1 MKLLNSLK
9 SIISEAKSLEEIYNQ
24 YYSDIPL
31 QIFTRIIKADPK
43 TVVKND
49 KILKVGKYA
58 KILLNIYKIGN
69 MPNLENLVEATRYLK
84 IVYDKNLSIDIKN
97 IKQISDLYD
106 IVKNYIVSIE
116 TPIKE
121 ILKEL
126 PKDSYKLLHNGENW
140 VVFRPLTE
148 KAAAWLGVGSS
159 WCTTWGKYSLDP
171 TYKSRSNLFTT
182 YNYAP
187 IYIMIDKSDEKH
199 KYQFQFKKDEFRD
212 VRDGMI
218 NVKGFF
224 IKHEE
229 LREFYFPL
237 LVNKEGI
244 FSEEEQF
251 DRINALSDKFASK
264 LNEVRI
270 ERLVE
275 SGISNPIALAFA
287 KNDTYAQLTEDDE
300 EEGIIPLISDRNLD
314 DITYEGSN
322 IDFELRSPC
331 SKVGNYSS
339 IGNLKNH
346 IDYIE
351 GLKRDNNLSDD
362 IYEERYDFGDIIKDY
377 VDDYFE
383 KNSLDIKYRNY
394 NFPTLDRFKQY
405 FLTIISNRNSSYFD
419 KIFDKWSDKTYD
431 ATISSYNGAIENDL
445 DSIKKYAFI
454 SESGYYS
461 RTQTQVLS
469 VNSYEFIQYVNRQR
483 IDQITDIC
491 QLFEYYIDYADIV
504 TDEWYVDYDRLYPSS
519 EDMYPVIAD
528 VLEDVIIE
536 EFGSV
541 DDPNPETLKIRMKLV
556 EIIEKYFYENKGYDW
571 KYREYPNIFDGT
583 LVKIY
588 LNPQIDF
595 DDSTVKIIL
604 IDKKTK
610 NEYIGNMP
618 IDELYNTMFN
628 YKLDLFLNNT
638 DVEES

>member
-1 MKLLNSLK
+1 MKLLSSLK
-9 SIISEAKSLEEIYNQ
+9 SIISEAKSLEEIYTQ

-31 QIFTRIIKADPK
+31 QIFNRIIKADPK

-49 KILKVGKYA
+49 KIVKVGKYA

-69 MPNLENLVEATRYLK
+69 MPNLENLVEATRYLT
-84 IVYDKNLSIDIKN
+84 IVYNKNLSIDIKN

-106 IVKNYIVSIE
+106 IVRNYIVSIE

-126 PKDSYKLLHNGENW
+126 PKDSYKLLHNGEKW

-171 TYKSRSNLFTT
+171 AYKSRSNLFTT

-224 IKHEE
+224 IKHDE

-237 LVNKEGI
+237 LLDKEGI
-244 FSEEEQF
+244 FTEEEQF

-287 KNDTYAQLTEDDE
+287 KNDTYDQLTEDDE

-314 DITYEGSN
+314 DITYDGSN
-322 IDFELRSPC
+322 IDFELRTPC
-331 SKVGNYSS
+331 SGKVGNYSS
-339 IGNLKNH
+339 IGSLKERISH
-346 IDYIE
+346 LE
-351 GLKRDNNLSDD
+351 GQKRDNDLTDS
-362 IYEERYDFGDIIKDY
+362 IYNDRYDFAETLENY
-377 VDDYFE
+377 VSDYFE
-383 KNSLDIKYRNY
+383 KNSSDIKYMNY
-394 NFPTLDRFKQY
+394 NFITLDAFKRY
-405 FLTIISNRNSSYFD
+405 FLTIINNKKSKYFD
-419 KIFDKWSDKTYD
+419 KIFEKYSDKTYD
-431 ATISSYNGAIENDL
+431 ATISGYNGAIENEL

-454 SESGYYS
+454 TESGYYS
-461 RTQTQVLS
+461 RTQVLS
-469 VNSYEFIQYVNRQR
+469 VNSYEFIQYVNKQR
-483 IDQITDIC
+483 IKQITDFC
-491 QLFEYYIDYADIV
+491 QLFESYIDDADIV
-504 TDEWYVDYDRLYPSS
+504 TDEWYVEYDTIYPSD
-519 EDMYPVIAD
+519 EDMHPIIAD
-528 VLEDVIIE
+528 VLEDFIME

-541 DDPNPETLKIRMKLV
+541 DEPNAEIVKIRIKLV
-556 EIIEKYFYENKGYDW
+556 EILEKYFNENTEYNW
-571 KYREYPNIFDGT
+571 KYNDYPQIFNGS

-610 NEYIGNMP
+610 NEYTGNMP

-628 YKLDLFLNNT
+628 YKLDLFLDNT
-638 DVEES
+638 DAKEA

>member
-9 SIISEAKSLEEIYNQ
+9 SIISEAKSLEEIYTQ

-31 QIFTRIIKADPK
+31 QIFNRIIKADPK

-49 KILKVGKYA
+49 KIVKVGKYA

-69 MPNLENLVEATRYLK
+69 MPNLENLVEATRYLT
-84 IVYDKNLSIDIKN
+84 IVYNKNLSIDIKN

-116 TPIKE
+116 TPIRE

-171 TYKSRSNLFTT
+171 AYKTRSNLFTT

-224 IKHEE
+224 IKHDE

-237 LVNKEGI
+237 LLDKEGI

-287 KNDTYAQLTEDDE
+287 KNDTYDQLTEDDE
-300 EEGIIPLISDRNLD
+300 EEGIIPLISDRILD
-314 DITYEGSN
+314 DITYDGSN

-346 IDYIE
+346 IDYLE
-351 GLKRDNNLSDD
+351 GLKRNNNLSDE
-362 IYEERYDFGDIIKDY
+362 IYEERYDFGDAIKDY

-383 KNSLDIKYRNY
+383 KNSSDIKYRNY

-405 FLTIISNRNSSYFD
+405 FLTIISNRKSSYFD

-461 RTQTQVLS
+461 RTQVLS

-491 QLFEYYIDYADIV
+491 QLFEDYIDYADIV
-504 TDEWYVDYDRLYPSS
+504 TDEWYVDYDRVYPSS

-556 EIIEKYFYENKGYDW
+556 EIIEKYFKDNKGYDW
-571 KYREYPNIFDGT
+571 KYSEYPLIFDGT

-610 NEYIGNMP
+610 NEYTGNMP

-628 YKLDLFLNNT
+628 YKLDLFLDNT
-638 DVEES
+638 DAKEA

>member
-9 SIISEAKSLEEIYNQ
+9 SIISEAKSLEEIYTQ

-31 QIFTRIIKADPK
+31 QIFNRIIKADPK

-49 KILKVGKYA
+49 KIVKVGKYA

-69 MPNLENLVEATRYLK
+69 MPNLENLVDATRYLT
-84 IVYDKNLSIDIKN
+84 IVYNKNLSIDIKN

-116 TPIKE
+116 TPIRE

-171 TYKSRSNLFTT
+171 AYKSRSNLFTT

-264 LNEVRI
+264 LNEFRI

-275 SGISNPIALAFA
+275 SGITNKIALAFA
-287 KNDTYAQLTEDDE
+287 NNDTYNQLTEDDE

-314 DITYEGSN
+314 DISYDGSN

-346 IDYIE
+346 IDYLE
-351 GLKRDNNLSDD
+351 GLKRNNNLSDD
-362 IYEERYDFGDIIKDY
+362 IYEERYDFGDIVEDY
-377 VDDYFE
+377 VNDYFE
-383 KNSLDIKYRNY
+383 KNSSDIKYRNY
-394 NFPTLDRFKQY
+394 NFATLDRFKQY
-405 FLTIISNRNSSYFD
+405 FLSIISNKKSSYFD

-431 ATISSYNGAIENDL
+431 ATISSYNGTIENEL
-445 DSIKKYAFI
+445 DSIKKYAYI

-461 RTQTQVLS
+461 RTQVLN

-491 QLFEYYIDYADIV
+491 QLFEDYIDYADIV
-504 TDEWYVDYDRLYPSS
+504 TDEWYFEYDRAYPSS

-556 EIIEKYFYENKGYDW
+556 EIIEKYFKENKEYSW
-571 KYREYPNIFDGT
+571 KYKEYPLIFDGT

-588 LNPQIDF
+588 LNLEIDF

-610 NEYIGNMP
+610 NEYTGNMP

-628 YKLDLFLNNT
+628 YKLDLFLDNT
-638 DVEES
+638 DVEEA

>member
-1 MKLLNSLK
+1 MKLLSSLK

-31 QIFTRIIKADPK
+31 QIFNRIIKADPK

-49 KILKVGKYA
+49 KIVKVGKYA

-116 TPIKE
+116 TPIRE

-300 EEGIIPLISDRNLD
+300 EEGIIPLISDRILD
-314 DITYEGSN
+314 DITYDGSN

-346 IDYIE
+346 IDYLE
-351 GLKRDNNLSDD
+351 GLKRNNNLSDE
-362 IYEERYDFGDIIKDY
+362 IYEERYDFGDIAKDY

-383 KNSLDIKYRNY
+383 KNSSDIKYRNY

-405 FLTIISNRNSSYFD
+405 FLTIISNRTSSYFD

-461 RTQTQVLS
+461 RTQVLS

-491 QLFEYYIDYADIV
+491 QLFEDYIDYADIV
-504 TDEWYVDYDRLYPSS
+504 TDEWYVEYGRIYPSS

-556 EIIEKYFYENKGYDW
+556 EIIEKYFKDNKGYDW
-571 KYREYPNIFDGT
+571 KYREYPYIFDGT

-588 LNPQIDF
+588 LNPVIDF

-610 NEYIGNMP
+610 NEYTGNMP

-628 YKLDLFLNNT
+628 YKLDLFLNNA
-638 DVEES
+638 DVDEA

>member
-31 QIFTRIIKADPK
+31 QIFNRIIKADPK

-116 TPIKE
+116 TPIRE

-171 TYKSRSNLFTT
+171 AYKSRSNLFTT

-237 LVNKEGI
+237 LLDKKGI
-244 FSEEEQF
+244 FTEEEQF

-270 ERLVE
+270 EKLIE

-287 KNDTYAQLTEDDE
+287 KNDTYDQLTEYDADDDSFVTL
-300 EEGIIPLISDRNLD
+300 IPDSNIA
-314 DITYEGSN
+314 DITYDGSN
-322 IDFELRSPC
+322 IDFELRTPC
-331 SKVGNYSS
+331 SGKVVNYSS
-339 IGNLKNH
+339 IGSLKERISH
-346 IDYIE
+346 LE
-351 GLKRDNNLSDD
+351 GQKRDNDLTDS
-362 IYEERYDFGDIIKDY
+362 IYNDRYDFAEILENY
-377 VDDYFE
+377 VSDYFE
-383 KNSLDIKYRNY
+383 KNSSDIKYMNY
-394 NFPTLDRFKQY
+394 NFITLDSFKRY
-405 FLTIISNRNSSYFD
+405 FLTIISNKKSNYFD
-419 KIFDKWSDKTYD
+419 KIFEKYSDKTYD
-431 ATISSYNGAIENDL
+431 ATISGYNGAIENEL

-461 RTQTQVLS
+461 RTQVLS
-469 VNSYEFIQYVNRQR
+469 VNSYEFIQYVNKQR
-483 IDQITDIC
+483 IKQITDFC
-491 QLFEYYIDYADIV
+491 QLFESYIDDSDIV
-504 TDEWYVDYDRLYPSS
+504 TDEYYVEYDTIYPSD
-519 EDMYPVIAD
+519 EDMHPIIAD
-528 VLEDVIIE
+528 VLEDFIME

-541 DDPNPETLKIRMKLV
+541 DEPNAEIVKIRIKLV
-556 EIIEKYFYENKGYDW
+556 EILEKYFNENTEYNW
-571 KYREYPNIFDGT
+571 KYNDYPQIFNGS

-610 NEYIGNMP
+610 NEYTGNMP

>member
-9 SIISEAKSLEEIYNQ
+9 SIISEAKSLEEIYTQ

-31 QIFTRIIKADPK
+31 QIFNRIIKADPK

-49 KILKVGKYA
+49 KIVKVGKYA

-116 TPIKE
+116 TPIRE

-171 TYKSRSNLFTT
+171 AYKSRSNLFTT

-264 LNEVRI
+264 LNEFRI
-270 ERLVE
+270 EKLIE

-300 EEGIIPLISDRNLD
+300 EEGIIPLIRDRNLD
-314 DITYEGSN
+314 DITYDGTN

-331 SKVGNYSS
+331 SKVGKYSS
-339 IGNLKNH
+339 IGTLKNR
-346 IDYIE
+346 IDYLE
-351 GLKRDNNLSDD
+351 GQKRDNDLTDSIYSDK
-362 IYEERYDFGDIIKDY
+362 YDFAETIENY
-377 VDDYFE
+377 VNDYFE
-383 KNSLDIKYRNY
+383 KNSSDIKYMNY
-394 NFPTLDRFKQY
+394 NFPTLDIFKRY
-405 FLTIISNRNSSYFD
+405 FLTIISNKKSKYFD
-419 KIFDKWSDKTYD
+419 KIFEEYSDKTYD
-431 ATISSYNGAIENDL
+431 ATISGYNGAIENEL
-445 DSIKKYAFI
+445 DSIKKYASI

-461 RTQTQVLS
+461 RTQVLS

-491 QLFEYYIDYADIV
+491 QLFEDYIDYADIV
-504 TDEWYVDYDRLYPSS
+504 TDEWYFDYNTMYPSD
-519 EDMYPVIAD
+519 EDMHPVIAD
-528 VLEDVIIE
+528 VLEDFIME

-541 DDPNPETLKIRMKLV
+541 DEPNAEIVKIRMKLV
-556 EIIEKYFYENKGYDW
+556 EIIEKYFKENNEYNW
-571 KYREYPNIFDGT
+571 KYKEYPQIFDGT

-610 NEYIGNMP
+610 NEYTGNMP

-628 YKLDLFLNNT
+628 YKLDLFLDNT
-638 DVEES
+638 DAKEA

>member
-1 MKLLNSLK
+1 
-9 SIISEAKSLEEIYNQ
+9 LEEIYTQ

-31 QIFTRIIKADPK
+31 QIFNRIIKADPK

-49 KILKVGKYA
+49 KIVKVGKYA

-69 MPNLENLVEATRYLK
+69 MPNLENLVEATRYLA
-84 IVYDKNLSIDIKN
+84 IVYNKNLSIDIKN

-126 PKDSYKLLHNGENW
+126 PKDSYKLLHNGEKW

-171 TYKSRSNLFTT
+171 AYKSRSNLFTT

-224 IKHEE
+224 IKHDE

-237 LVNKEGI
+237 LLDKEGI
-244 FSEEEQF
+244 FTEEEQF

-287 KNDTYAQLTEDDE
+287 KNDTYDQLTEDDE

-314 DITYEGSN
+314 DITYDGSN
-322 IDFELRSPC
+322 IDFELRTPC
-331 SKVGNYSS
+331 SGKVGNYSS
-339 IGNLKNH
+339 IGSLKERISH
-346 IDYIE
+346 LE
-351 GLKRDNNLSDD
+351 GQKRDNDLTDS
-362 IYEERYDFGDIIKDY
+362 IYNDRYDFAETLENY
-377 VDDYFE
+377 VSDYFE
-383 KNSLDIKYRNY
+383 KNSSDIKYMNY
-394 NFPTLDRFKQY
+394 NFITLDAFKRY
-405 FLTIISNRNSSYFD
+405 FLTIINNKKSKYFD
-419 KIFDKWSDKTYD
+419 KIFEKYSDKTYD
-431 ATISSYNGAIENDL
+431 ATISGYNGAIENEL

-454 SESGYYS
+454 TESGYYS
-461 RTQTQVLS
+461 RTQVLS
-469 VNSYEFIQYVNRQR
+469 VNSYEFIQYVNKQR
-483 IDQITDIC
+483 IKQITDFC
-491 QLFEYYIDYADIV
+491 QLFESYIDDADIV
-504 TDEWYVDYDRLYPSS
+504 TDEWYVEYDTIYPSD
-519 EDMYPVIAD
+519 EDMHPIIAD
-528 VLEDVIIE
+528 VLEDFIME

-541 DDPNPETLKIRMKLV
+541 DEPNAEIVKIRIKLV
-556 EIIEKYFYENKGYDW
+556 EILEKYFNENTEYNW
-571 KYREYPNIFDGT
+571 KYNDYPQIFNGS

-610 NEYIGNMP
+610 NEYTGNMP

-638 DVEES
+638 DIEES

>member
-31 QIFTRIIKADPK
+31 QIFNRIIKADPK

-49 KILKVGKYA
+49 KIVKVGKYA

-69 MPNLENLVEATRYLK
+69 MPNLENLVEATRYLT
-84 IVYDKNLSIDIKN
+84 IVYNKNLSIDIKN

-116 TPIKE
+116 TPISE

-171 TYKSRSNLFTT
+171 TYKTRSNLFTT

-224 IKHEE
+224 IKHKE

-237 LVNKEGI
+237 LLDKEGI
-244 FSEEEQF
+244 FTEEEQF

-270 ERLVE
+270 EKLIE

-287 KNDTYAQLTEDDE
+287 KNDTYDQLTEYDADDDSFVTL
-300 EEGIIPLISDRNLD
+300 IPDSNIA
-314 DITYEGSN
+314 DITYDGSN
-322 IDFELRSPC
+322 IDFELRTPC
-331 SKVGNYSS
+331 SGKVGNYSS
-339 IGNLKNH
+339 IGSLKQRISH
-346 IDYIE
+346 LE
-351 GLKRDNNLSDD
+351 GQKRDNDLTDS
-362 IYEERYDFGDIIKDY
+362 IYNDRYDFAETLENY
-377 VDDYFE
+377 VSDYFE
-383 KNSLDIKYRNY
+383 KNSSDIKYMNY
-394 NFPTLDRFKQY
+394 NFTTLDAFKRY
-405 FLTIISNRNSSYFD
+405 FLTIINNKKSKYFD
-419 KIFDKWSDKTYD
+419 KIFEKYSDKTYD
-431 ATISSYNGAIENDL
+431 ATISGYNGAIENEL

-454 SESGYYS
+454 TESGYYS
-461 RTQTQVLS
+461 RTQVLS
-469 VNSYEFIQYVNRQR
+469 VNSYEFIQYVNKQR
-483 IDQITDIC
+483 IKQITDFC
-491 QLFEYYIDYADIV
+491 QLFESYIDDSDIV
-504 TDEWYVDYDRLYPSS
+504 TDEYYVEYDTIYPSD
-519 EDMYPVIAD
+519 EDMHPIIAD
-528 VLEDVIIE
+528 VLEDFIME

-541 DDPNPETLKIRMKLV
+541 DEPNAEIVKIRIKLV
-556 EIIEKYFYENKGYDW
+556 EILEKYFNENTEYNW
-571 KYREYPNIFDGT
+571 KYNDYPQIFNGS

-610 NEYIGNMP
+610 NEYTGNMP

-628 YKLDLFLNNT
+628 YKLDLFLDNT
-638 DVEES
+638 DAKEA

>member
-49 KILKVGKYA
+49 KIVKVGKYA

-69 MPNLENLVEATRYLK
+69 MPNLENLVEATRYLT
-84 IVYDKNLSIDIKN
+84 IVYNKNLSIDIKN

-106 IVKNYIVSIE
+106 IVKKYIVSIE
-116 TPIKE
+116 TPISE

-237 LVNKEGI
+237 LLDKKGI
-244 FSEEEQF
+244 FTEEEQF

-287 KNDTYAQLTEDDE
+287 NNDTYAQLTEDDE

-314 DITYEGSN
+314 DITYDGSN

-346 IDYIE
+346 IDYLE
-351 GLKRDNNLSDD
+351 GLKRNNNLSDE
-362 IYEERYDFGDIIKDY
+362 IYEERYDFGDAIKDY

-383 KNSLDIKYRNY
+383 KNSSDIKYRNY

-405 FLTIISNRNSSYFD
+405 FLTIISNRKSSYFD
-419 KIFDKWSDKTYD
+419 EIFDKWSDKTYD

-461 RTQTQVLS
+461 RTQVLS

-491 QLFEYYIDYADIV
+491 QLFEDYIDYTDIV
-504 TDEWYVDYDRLYPSS
+504 TDEWYVDFDRVYPSS

-556 EIIEKYFYENKGYDW
+556 EIIEKYFKDNKGYDW
-571 KYREYPNIFDGT
+571 KYREYPYIFDGT

-610 NEYIGNMP
+610 NEYTGNMP

-628 YKLDLFLNNT
+628 YKLDLFLSNT
-638 DVEES
+638 DIKEA

>member
-9 SIISEAKSLEEIYNQ
+9 SIISEAKSLEEIYTQ

-31 QIFTRIIKADPK
+31 QIFNRIIKADPK

-49 KILKVGKYA
+49 KIVKVGKYA

-69 MPNLENLVEATRYLK
+69 MPNLENLVDATRYLT
-84 IVYDKNLSIDIKN
+84 IVYNKNLSIDIKN

-106 IVKNYIVSIE
+106 TVKNYIVSIE
-116 TPIKE
+116 TPIRE

-126 PKDSYKLLHNGENW
+126 PKDSYKLLHNGEKW

-171 TYKSRSNLFTT
+171 AYKSRANLFTT

-275 SGISNPIALAFA
+275 SGITNRIALAFA
-287 KNDTYAQLTEDDE
+287 NNDTYDQLTEDDE
-300 EEGIIPLISDRNLD
+300 EEGIIPLISDRILD
-314 DITYEGSN
+314 DITYDGSN

-339 IGNLKNH
+339 IGSLKNH
-346 IDYIE
+346 IDYLE
-351 GLKRDNNLSDD
+351 GLKRNNNLSEE
-362 IYEERYDFGDIIKDY
+362 IYDERYDFGDAIKDY

-405 FLTIISNRNSSYFD
+405 FLNIISNRKSSYFD

-431 ATISSYNGAIENDL
+431 ATISSYNGAIENVL

-454 SESGYYS
+454 SELGYYS
-461 RTQTQVLS
+461 RTQVLS

-491 QLFEYYIDYADIV
+491 QLFEDYIDYADIV
-504 TDEWYVDYDRLYPSS
+504 TDEWYVDYDRVYPSS
-519 EDMYPVIAD
+519 EDMYPVITE

-556 EIIEKYFYENKGYDW
+556 EIIEKYFKENKGYDW

-610 NEYIGNMP
+610 NEYTGNMP

-628 YKLDLFLNNT
+628 YKLDLFLDNT
-638 DVEES
+638 DAKEA

>member
-9 SIISEAKSLEEIYNQ
+9 SIISEAKSLEEIYTQ

-31 QIFTRIIKADPK
+31 QIFNRIIKADPK

-49 KILKVGKYA
+49 KIVKVGKYA

-69 MPNLENLVEATRYLK
+69 MPNLENLVEATRYLT
-84 IVYDKNLSIDIKN
+84 IVYNKNLSIDIKN

-116 TPIKE
+116 TPIRE

-212 VRDGMI
+212 ARDGMI

-314 DITYEGSN
+314 DITYDGSN

-346 IDYIE
+346 IDYLE
-351 GLKRDNNLSDD
+351 GLKRNNNLSDE

-405 FLTIISNRNSSYFD
+405 FLTIISNRNSNYFD

-461 RTQTQVLS
+461 HTQVLS

-491 QLFEYYIDYADIV
+491 QLFEDYIDYADIV

-556 EIIEKYFYENKGYDW
+556 EIIKKYFKENKGYDW
-571 KYREYPNIFDGT
+571 KYREYPHIFDGT

-588 LNPQIDF
+588 LNPVIDF

-610 NEYIGNMP
+610 NEYTGNMP

-628 YKLDLFLNNT
+628 YKLDLFLNNA
-638 DVEES
+638 DVDEA

>member
-49 KILKVGKYA
+49 KIVKVGKYA

-116 TPIKE
+116 TPIRE

-237 LVNKEGI
+237 LVNKKGI

-270 ERLVE
+270 EKLIE
-275 SGISNPIALAFA
+275 AGISNPIALAFA
-287 KNDTYAQLTEDDE
+287 KNDTYDQLTDYDEDDDSFVTL
-300 EEGIIPLISDRNLD
+300 IPDSNIDG
-314 DITYEGSN
+314 ITYEGSN
-322 IDFELRSPC
+322 IDFELRRPC

-339 IGNLKNH
+339 IGNLQNH
-346 IDYIE
+346 IDYLE

-362 IYEERYDFGDIIKDY
+362 IYNDRYDFGDIIKDY

-383 KNSLDIKYRNY
+383 KNSSDIKYRNY

-405 FLTIISNRNSSYFD
+405 FFTIISNKKTSYFD

-431 ATISSYNGAIENDL
+431 ATISSYNGVIENEL
-445 DSIKKYAFI
+445 DSIKKYAYI

-461 RTQTQVLS
+461 RTQVLS

-483 IDQITDIC
+483 IDQITDFC
-491 QLFEYYIDYADIV
+491 QLFEDYIDYVDIV
-504 TDEWYVDYDRLYPSS
+504 TDEWYLEYDRVYPSY

-541 DDPNPETLKIRMKLV
+541 DEPNAEILKIRMKLV
-556 EIIEKYFYENKGYDW
+556 EIIEKYFNENKDYNW
-571 KYREYPNIFDGT
+571 KYREYPNIFDGS

-588 LNPQIDF
+588 LNPEIDF
-595 DDSTVKIIL
+595 DDSTVKIVL

-610 NEYIGNMP
+610 NEYTGNMP

-628 YKLDLFLNNT
+628 YKLDLFLDNT
-638 DVEES
+638 DAKEA

>member
-9 SIISEAKSLEEIYNQ
+9 SIISEAKSLEEIYTQ

-31 QIFTRIIKADPK
+31 QIFNRIIKADPK

-49 KILKVGKYA
+49 KIVKVGKYA

-126 PKDSYKLLHNGENW
+126 PKDSYKLLHNGEKW

-171 TYKSRSNLFTT
+171 AYKSRSNLFTT

-224 IKHEE
+224 IKHDE

-237 LVNKEGI
+237 LLDKEGI
-244 FSEEEQF
+244 FTEEEQF

-287 KNDTYAQLTEDDE
+287 KNDTYDQLTEDDE

-314 DITYEGSN
+314 DITYDGSN
-322 IDFELRSPC
+322 IDFELRTPC
-331 SKVGNYSS
+331 SGKVGNYSS
-339 IGNLKNH
+339 IGSLKERISH
-346 IDYIE
+346 LE
-351 GLKRDNNLSDD
+351 GQKRDNDLTDS
-362 IYEERYDFGDIIKDY
+362 IYNDRYDFAETLENY
-377 VDDYFE
+377 VSDYFE
-383 KNSLDIKYRNY
+383 KNSSDIKYMNY
-394 NFPTLDRFKQY
+394 NFITLDAFKRY
-405 FLTIISNRNSSYFD
+405 FLTIINNKKSKYFD
-419 KIFDKWSDKTYD
+419 KIFEKYSDKTYD
-431 ATISSYNGAIENDL
+431 ATISGYNGAIENEL

-454 SESGYYS
+454 TESGYYS
-461 RTQTQVLS
+461 RTQVLS
-469 VNSYEFIQYVNRQR
+469 VNSYEFIQYVNKQR
-483 IDQITDIC
+483 IKQITDFC
-491 QLFEYYIDYADIV
+491 QLFESYIDDADIV
-504 TDEWYVDYDRLYPSS
+504 TDEWYVEYDTIYPSD
-519 EDMYPVIAD
+519 EDMHPIIAD
-528 VLEDVIIE
+528 VLEDFIME

-541 DDPNPETLKIRMKLV
+541 DEPNAEIVKIRIKLV
-556 EIIEKYFYENKGYDW
+556 EILEKYFNENTEYNW
-571 KYREYPNIFDGT
+571 KYNDYPQIFNGS

-610 NEYIGNMP
+610 NEYTGNMP

-638 DVEES
+638 DIEES

>member
-9 SIISEAKSLEEIYNQ
+9 SIISEAKSLEEIYTQ

-49 KILKVGKYA
+49 KIVKVGKYA

-69 MPNLENLVEATRYLK
+69 MPNLENLVEATRYLT
-84 IVYDKNLSIDIKN
+84 IVYNKNLSIDIKN

-116 TPIKE
+116 TPIRE

-171 TYKSRSNLFTT
+171 TYKSRANLFTT

-224 IKHEE
+224 IRHEE

-237 LVNKEGI
+237 LLDKEGI

-270 ERLVE
+270 EQLIE
-275 SGISNPIALAFA
+275 AGISNPIALAFA
-287 KNDTYAQLTEDDE
+287 KNDTYDQLTEYDEDDDSFVTL
-300 EEGIIPLISDRNLD
+300 IPDRNID
-314 DITYEGSN
+314 GITYDRSN
-322 IDFELRSPC
+322 INFELRTPC
-331 SKVGNYSS
+331 SGKVGNYSS
-339 IGNLKNH
+339 IGSLKNR
-346 IDYIE
+346 ISYLE
-351 GLKRDNNLSDD
+351 WQKRDNDLSVS
-362 IYEERYDFGDIIKDY
+362 IYNDKYDFAETIKSY

-383 KNSLDIKYRNY
+383 KNSSDIKYMNY
-394 NFPTLDRFKQY
+394 KFPTLDKFKQY
-405 FLTIISNRNSSYFD
+405 FLTIINNEKSNYFD
-419 KIFDKWSDKTYD
+419 KIFEKYSDKTYD
-431 ATISSYNGAIENDL
+431 ATISGYNGAIESAL

-454 SESGYYS
+454 TESDYYS
-461 RTQTQVLS
+461 RTQVLS
-469 VNSYEFIQYVNRQR
+469 VNSYEFIQYVNKQR
-483 IDQITDIC
+483 IKQITDFC
-491 QLFEYYIDYADIV
+491 QLFESYIDDSDIV
-504 TDEWYVDYDRLYPSS
+504 TDEYYVEYDTINPSY
-519 EDMYPVIAD
+519 EDMHPVIAD
-528 VLEDVIIE
+528 VLEDFIME

-541 DDPNPETLKIRMKLV
+541 DDPNP
-556 EIIEKYFYENKGYDW
+556 
-571 KYREYPNIFDGT
+571 
-583 LVKIY
+583 
-588 LNPQIDF
+588 
-595 DDSTVKIIL
+595 
-604 IDKKTK
+604 
-610 NEYIGNMP
+610 
-618 IDELYNTMFN
+618 
-628 YKLDLFLNNT
+628 
-638 DVEES
+638 

>member
-1 MKLLNSLK
+1 MKLLSSLK
-9 SIISEAKSLEEIYNQ
+9 SIISEAKSLEEIYTQ

-31 QIFTRIIKADPK
+31 QIFNRIIKADPK

-49 KILKVGKYA
+49 KIVKVGKYA

-69 MPNLENLVEATRYLK
+69 MPNLENLVEATRYLT
-84 IVYDKNLSIDIKN
+84 IVYNKNLSIDIKN

-106 IVKNYIVSIE
+106 IVKKYIVSIE
-116 TPIKE
+116 TPIRE

-224 IKHEE
+224 IKHDE

-237 LVNKEGI
+237 LLDKEGI

-270 ERLVE
+270 GKLIEA
-275 SGISNPIALAFA
+275 GISNPIALAFA
-287 KNDTYAQLTEDDE
+287 KNDTYDQLTDYDADDDSFVTF
-300 EEGIIPLISDRNLD
+300 IPDSNIDG
-314 DITYEGSN
+314 ITYDGSN

-331 SKVGNYSS
+331 SKVGRYSS
-339 IGNLKNH
+339 VENLKNH
-346 IDYIE
+346 IDYLE
-351 GLKRDNNLSDD
+351 GLKRNNNLSED

-377 VDDYFE
+377 VNDYFE
-383 KNSLDIKYRNY
+383 KNSSDIKYMNY
-394 NFPTLDRFKQY
+394 NFATLDRFKQY
-405 FLTIISNRNSSYFD
+405 FLTIISNKNSNYFD

-431 ATISSYNGAIENDL
+431 ATISSYNGAIENEL
-445 DSIKKYAFI
+445 DSIKKYANI

-461 RTQTQVLS
+461 RTQVLS
-469 VNSYEFIQYVNRQR
+469 VNSYEFIQYVNKQR
-483 IDQITDIC
+483 IDQITDFC
-491 QLFEYYIDYADIV
+491 QLFESYIDDADIV
-504 TDEWYVDYDRLYPSS
+504 TDEWYVEYDRIYPSS

-536 EFGSV
+536 DFGSV

-556 EIIEKYFYENKGYDW
+556 EILDKYFNGNTGGIW
-571 KYREYPNIFDGT
+571 KYREYPHIFDGT

-610 NEYIGNMP
+610 NEYTGNMP

-628 YKLDLFLNNT
+628 YKLDLFLDNT
-638 DVEES
+638 DAKEV

>member
-1 MKLLNSLK
+1 
-9 SIISEAKSLEEIYNQ
+9 
-24 YYSDIPL
+24 
-31 QIFTRIIKADPK
+31 
-43 TVVKND
+43 
-49 KILKVGKYA
+49 
-58 KILLNIYKIGN
+58 
-69 MPNLENLVEATRYLK
+69 
-84 IVYDKNLSIDIKN
+84 LSIDIKN

-116 TPIKE
+116 TPIRE

-314 DITYEGSN
+314 DITYDGSN

-339 IGNLKNH
+339 IGNLNNH
-346 IDYIE
+346 IDI
-351 GLKRDNNLSDD
+351 
-362 IYEERYDFGDIIKDY
+362 
-377 VDDYFE
+377 
-383 KNSLDIKYRNY
+383 
-394 NFPTLDRFKQY
+394 
-405 FLTIISNRNSSYFD
+405 
-419 KIFDKWSDKTYD
+419 
-431 ATISSYNGAIENDL
+431 
-445 DSIKKYAFI
+445 
-454 SESGYYS
+454 
-461 RTQTQVLS
+461 
-469 VNSYEFIQYVNRQR
+469 
-483 IDQITDIC
+483 
-491 QLFEYYIDYADIV
+491 
-504 TDEWYVDYDRLYPSS
+504 
-519 EDMYPVIAD
+519 
-528 VLEDVIIE
+528 
-536 EFGSV
+536 
-541 DDPNPETLKIRMKLV
+541 
-556 EIIEKYFYENKGYDW
+556 
-571 KYREYPNIFDGT
+571 
-583 LVKIY
+583 
-588 LNPQIDF
+588 
-595 DDSTVKIIL
+595 
-604 IDKKTK
+604 
-610 NEYIGNMP
+610 
-618 IDELYNTMFN
+618 
-628 YKLDLFLNNT
+628 
-638 DVEES
+638 

>member
-9 SIISEAKSLEEIYNQ
+9 SIISEAKSLEEIYTQ

-31 QIFTRIIKADPK
+31 QIFNRIIKADPK

-49 KILKVGKYA
+49 KIVKVGKYA

-69 MPNLENLVEATRYLK
+69 MPNLENLVEATRYLA
-84 IVYDKNLSIDIKN
+84 IVYNKNLSIDIKN

-126 PKDSYKLLHNGENW
+126 PKDSYKLLHNGEKW

-171 TYKSRSNLFTT
+171 AYKSRSNLFTT

-224 IKHEE
+224 IKHDE

-237 LVNKEGI
+237 LLDKEGI
-244 FSEEEQF
+244 FTEEEQF

-270 ERLVE
+270 ERLIE
-275 SGISNPIALAFA
+275 SGITNKIALAFA
-287 KNDTYAQLTEDDE
+287 NNDTYSQLTEDDE

-314 DITYEGSN
+314 DITYDGSN
-322 IDFELRSPC
+322 IDFELRTPC
-331 SKVGNYSS
+331 SGKVGNYSS
-339 IGNLKNH
+339 IGSLKERISH
-346 IDYIE
+346 LE
-351 GLKRDNNLSDD
+351 GQKRDNDLTDS
-362 IYEERYDFGDIIKDY
+362 IYNDRYDFAETLENY
-377 VDDYFE
+377 VSDYFE
-383 KNSLDIKYRNY
+383 KNSSDIKYMNY
-394 NFPTLDRFKQY
+394 NFITLDAFKRY
-405 FLTIISNRNSSYFD
+405 FLTIINNKKSKYFD
-419 KIFDKWSDKTYD
+419 KIFEKYSDKTYD
-431 ATISSYNGAIENDL
+431 ATISGYNGAIENEL

-454 SESGYYS
+454 TESGYYS
-461 RTQTQVLS
+461 RTQVLS
-469 VNSYEFIQYVNRQR
+469 VNSYEFIQYVNKQR
-483 IDQITDIC
+483 IKQITDFC
-491 QLFEYYIDYADIV
+491 QLFESYIDDADIV
-504 TDEWYVDYDRLYPSS
+504 TDEWYV
-519 EDMYPVIAD
+519 E
-528 VLEDVIIE
+528 
-536 EFGSV
+536 
-541 DDPNPETLKIRMKLV
+541 
-556 EIIEKYFYENKGYDW
+556 
-571 KYREYPNIFDGT
+571 
-583 LVKIY
+583 
-588 LNPQIDF
+588 
-595 DDSTVKIIL
+595 
-604 IDKKTK
+604 
-610 NEYIGNMP
+610 
-618 IDELYNTMFN
+618 
-628 YKLDLFLNNT
+628 
-638 DVEES
+638 

>member
-49 KILKVGKYA
+49 KIVKVGKYA

-116 TPIKE
+116 TPIRE

-237 LVNKEGI
+237 LVNKKGI

-270 ERLVE
+270 EKLIE

-287 KNDTYAQLTEDDE
+287 KNDTYDQLTEYDADDDSFVTL
-300 EEGIIPLISDRNLD
+300 IPDSNID
-314 DITYEGSN
+314 DITYDGSN
-322 IDFELRSPC
+322 IDFELRTPC
-331 SKVGNYSS
+331 SGKVGNYSS
-339 IGNLKNH
+339 IGSLKERISH
-346 IDYIE
+346 LE
-351 GLKRDNNLSDD
+351 GQKRDNDLTDS
-362 IYEERYDFGDIIKDY
+362 IYNDRYDFAETLENY
-377 VDDYFE
+377 VSYYFE
-383 KNSLDIKYRNY
+383 KNSSDIKYMNY
-394 NFPTLDRFKQY
+394 NFTTLDAFKRY
-405 FLTIISNRNSSYFD
+405 FLTIINNKKSKYFD
-419 KIFDKWSDKTYD
+419 KIFEKYSDKTYD
-431 ATISSYNGAIENDL
+431 ATISGYNGAIENEL

-454 SESGYYS
+454 TESGYYS
-461 RTQTQVLS
+461 RTQVLS
-469 VNSYEFIQYVNRQR
+469 VNSYEFIQYVNKQR
-483 IDQITDIC
+483 IKQITDFC
-491 QLFEYYIDYADIV
+491 QLFESYIDDSDIVNDEWYIDYDTI
-504 TDEWYVDYDRLYPSS
+504 YPSD
-519 EDMYPVIAD
+519 EDMHPIIAD
-528 VLEDVIIE
+528 VLEDFIME

-541 DDPNPETLKIRMKLV
+541 DEPNAEIVKIRIKLV
-556 EIIEKYFYENKGYDW
+556 EILEKYFNENTEYNW
-571 KYREYPNIFDGT
+571 KYNDYPQIFNGS

-610 NEYIGNMP
+610 NEYTGNMP

-628 YKLDLFLNNT
+628 YKLDLFLDNT
-638 DVEES
+638 DIEES

>member
-31 QIFTRIIKADPK
+31 QIFNRIIKADPK

-49 KILKVGKYA
+49 KIVKVGKYA

-116 TPIKE
+116 TPIRE

-171 TYKSRSNLFTT
+171 AYKSRSNLFTT

-237 LVNKEGI
+237 LLDKEGI

-275 SGISNPIALAFA
+275 SGITNKIALAFA
-287 KNDTYAQLTEDDE
+287 NNDTYAQLTEDDE
-300 EEGIIPLISDRNLD
+300 EEGIIPLISDRILD

-346 IDYIE
+346 IDYLE
-351 GLKRDNNLSDD
+351 GLKRDNNLSDE
-362 IYEERYDFGDIIKDY
+362 IYEERYDFGDAIKDY

-383 KNSLDIKYRNY
+383 KNSSDIKYRNY

-454 SESGYYS
+454 SDSGYYS
-461 RTQTQVLS
+461 RTQVLS

-483 IDQITDIC
+483 IDQIIDIC
-491 QLFEYYIDYADIV
+491 QLFEDYIDYADIV
-504 TDEWYVDYDRLYPSS
+504 TDEWYVDYDRVYPSS

-536 EFGSV
+536 DFGSV

-556 EIIEKYFYENKGYDW
+556 EIIEKYFKDNKGYDW

-610 NEYIGNMP
+610 NEYTGNMP

-628 YKLDLFLNNT
+628 YKLDLFLDNT
-638 DVEES
+638 DAKEA

>member
-31 QIFTRIIKADPK
+31 QIFNRIIKADPK

-49 KILKVGKYA
+49 KIVKVGKYA

-69 MPNLENLVEATRYLK
+69 MPNLENLVEATRYLT
-84 IVYDKNLSIDIKN
+84 IVYNKNLSIDIKN

-171 TYKSRSNLFTT
+171 AYKSRANLFTT

-224 IKHEE
+224 IKHDE

-237 LVNKEGI
+237 LLDKEGI
-244 FSEEEQF
+244 FTEEDQF

-270 ERLVE
+270 EKLIE

-287 KNDTYAQLTEDDE
+287 KNDTYDQLTEYDADDDSFVTL
-300 EEGIIPLISDRNLD
+300 IPDSNIA
-314 DITYEGSN
+314 DITYDGSN
-322 IDFELRSPC
+322 IDFELRTPC
-331 SKVGNYSS
+331 SGKVGNYSS
-339 IGNLKNH
+339 IGSLKERISH
-346 IDYIE
+346 IE
-351 GLKRDNNLSDD
+351 GQKRDNDLTDS
-362 IYEERYDFGDIIKDY
+362 IYNDRYDFAEILENY
-377 VDDYFE
+377 VSDYFE
-383 KNSLDIKYRNY
+383 KNSSDIKYMNY
-394 NFPTLDRFKQY
+394 NFITLDAFKRY
-405 FLTIISNRNSSYFD
+405 FLTIISNKKSKYFD
-419 KIFDKWSDKTYD
+419 KIFEKYSDKTYD
-431 ATISSYNGAIENDL
+431 ATISGYNGAIENEL

-461 RTQTQVLS
+461 RTQVLS
-469 VNSYEFIQYVNRQR
+469 VNSYEFIQYVNKQR
-483 IDQITDIC
+483 IKQITDFC
-491 QLFEYYIDYADIV
+491 QLFESYIDDSDIVNDEWYIDYDTI
-504 TDEWYVDYDRLYPSS
+504 YPSD
-519 EDMYPVIAD
+519 EDMHPIIAE
-528 VLEDVIIE
+528 VLEDFIME

-541 DDPNPETLKIRMKLV
+541 DEPNAEIVKIRIKLV
-556 EIIEKYFYENKGYDW
+556 EILEKYFNENNEYNW
-571 KYREYPNIFDGT
+571 KYNDYPQIFNGS

-610 NEYIGNMP
+610 NEYTGNMP

>member
-31 QIFTRIIKADPK
+31 QIFNRIIKADPK

-49 KILKVGKYA
+49 KVVKVGKYA

-69 MPNLENLVEATRYLK
+69 MPNLENLVEATRYLT
-84 IVYDKNLSIDIKN
+84 IVYNRNLSIDIKN

-116 TPIKE
+116 TPIRE

-171 TYKSRSNLFTT
+171 AYKSRSNLFTT

-224 IKHEE
+224 IKHKE

-251 DRINALSDKFASK
+251 DRINALSDEFASK
-264 LNEVRI
+264 LNQVRL

-287 KNDTYAQLTEDDE
+287 KNDTYNQLTEDDE
-300 EEGIIPLISDRNLD
+300 EEGIIPLISDRNLV
-314 DITYEGSN
+314 DITYDGSN

-331 SKVGNYSS
+331 TKVGRYSS

-346 IDYIE
+346 IDYLE
-351 GLKRDNNLSDD
+351 RLKRDNNLSED
-362 IYEERYDFGDIIKDY
+362 IYEERYDFGDIIEDY
-377 VDDYFE
+377 VNDYFE
-383 KNSLDIKYRNY
+383 KNSSDIKYRNY
-394 NFPTLDRFKQY
+394 KFPTLDRFKQY
-405 FLTIISNRNSSYFD
+405 FLNIIINRKSSYFD

-431 ATISSYNGAIENDL
+431 ATISSYNGAIENEL
-445 DSIKKYAFI
+445 DYIKKYASI
-454 SESGYYS
+454 SDVGYYS
-461 RTQTQVLS
+461 RTQVLS

-483 IDQITDIC
+483 IEQITDIC
-491 QLFEYYIDYADIV
+491 QLFEDYIDYADIV
-504 TDEWYVDYDRLYPSS
+504 TDEWYIDYDRVYPSS
-519 EDMYPVIAD
+519 EDMYPIIAD
-528 VLEDVIIE
+528 VLEDVIIDK
-536 EFGSV
+536 FGSV

-556 EIIEKYFYENKGYDW
+556 EIIEKYFEDNNGYDW
-571 KYREYPNIFDGT
+571 KYREYPYIFDGS

-610 NEYIGNMP
+610 NEYTGNMP

-628 YKLDLFLNNT
+628 YKLELFLNNA
-638 DVEES
+638 DVNEA